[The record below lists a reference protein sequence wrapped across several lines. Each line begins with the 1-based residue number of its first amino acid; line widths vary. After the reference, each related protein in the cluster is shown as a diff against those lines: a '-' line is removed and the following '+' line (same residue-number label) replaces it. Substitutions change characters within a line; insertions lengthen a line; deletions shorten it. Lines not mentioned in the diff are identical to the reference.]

1 MVALSNVELGSVIY
15 NLIENIPTGISG
27 TLPFLVNQ
35 AVYQAE
41 NYTGN
46 DIPVDSIADSY
57 QPVVI
62 NLSISQVLS
71 QMEAQGLGTK
81 SVKIGELSI
90 TKGLQEGT
98 SASFKQ
104 LALTQLNDLGHKT
117 SYYQTWS

>member
-1 MVALSNVELGSVIY
+1 MATLTNIELGSIVY